1 MKFNYMITINVKF
14 YTSSAE
20 NVESYDNI
28 IDYFNKA
35 QNISTERMIND
46 MTKIKEILSKHGY
59 NVSIHGRCF
68 CYDYDCLDKEI
79 NHDIEFD

>member
-1 MKFNYMITINVKF
+1 MKFNCMITIDVKF

-20 NVESYDNI
+20 NIESYDHI
-28 IDYFNKA
+28 IDYINKA
-35 QNISTERMIND
+35 QKISNDKLINE

-59 NVSIHGRCF
+59 NVSVNGRCF

-79 NHDIEFD
+79 NHHIEFD